1 VKCFNCDSENVADSI
16 FCAICGTK
24 LTSTVDSCPQCRS
37 PLPLNAT
44 FCHICGTRIPDKN
57 TANVAFYGQPVPV
70 SGMKKK
76 HRIWID
82 ALAGL
87 LIIVIT
93 ALITANLAG
102 RPVDDNQGGETS
114 HDAST
119 WTITPT
125 TARPTTQDSGN
136 TDVLSSDVEY
146 IDVDTIEGSLPGTG
160 NFVNPW
166 SDKGMIRTENVE
178 GMRYLAEWY
187 LHAVSPITTFDV
199 DLDGNG
205 EDETISIEADPALHN
220 DNEFLNMSVYL
231 ITKGSRINLY
241 NLVSEEFHEM
251 RAIILESGMEH
262 YNNDQTGLL
271 VDSWIGISVICKDLD
286 GDGLMEIL
294 LAVGEDY
301 GKLVVSVLK
310 YVGGN
315 YYYQEVGGFKGTK
328 ELRFTTI
335 SEKNTLF
342 SRLYFSPDDSTYY
355 FVEFKYTGSGL
366 EVLRYRDY

>member
-1 VKCFNCDSENVADSI
+1 M
-16 FCAICGTK
+16 
-24 LTSTVDSCPQCRS
+24 
-37 PLPLNAT
+37 
-44 FCHICGTRIPDKN
+44 
-57 TANVAFYGQPVPV
+57 

-76 HRIWID
+76 HKIWIG
-82 ALAGL
+82 ALTVL
-87 LIIVIT
+87 LIIAIT
-93 ALITANLAG
+93 AFTTVKLTG
-102 RPVDDNQGGETS
+102 WQGDDHQDGETTHGTS
-114 HDAST
+114 AKA
-119 WTITPT
+119 ITPT
-125 TARPTTQDSGN
+125 TARSTTSAGPTASASSN
-136 TDVLSSDVEY
+136 TDTPSIDVEY
-146 IDVDTIEGSLPGTG
+146 IDVDTIKGSLPGTG

-205 EDETISIEADPALHN
+205 EDETISIEADPALN
-220 DNEFLNMSVYL
+220 FDNEFLNMSVYL
-231 ITKGSRINLY
+231 ITKDRRVNLY
-241 NLVSEEFHEM
+241 NLVSEDFHEM
-251 RAIILESGMEH
+251 RAIILESGMQR
-262 YNNDQTGLL
+262 YNNDNSGFLR
-271 VDSWIGISVICKDLD
+271 DSWIGISVLCKDLD
-286 GDGLMEIL
+286 GDGQMEIL

-315 YYYQEVGGFKGTK
+315 DYYQEVGGFKGTK
-328 ELRFTTI
+328 KLRYTTI

-355 FVEFKYTGSGL
+355 YVEFKYTGSGL

>member
-1 VKCFNCDSENVADSI
+1 MAS
-16 FCAICGTK
+16 
-24 LTSTVDSCPQCRS
+24 
-37 PLPLNAT
+37 
-44 FCHICGTRIPDKN
+44 
-57 TANVAFYGQPVPV
+57 YGQPVPK

-76 HRIWID
+76 HRILIG
-82 ALAGL
+82 ALTVL
-87 LIIVIT
+87 LIIAIT
-93 ALITANLAG
+93 AFTTAKLAG
-102 RPVDDNQGGETS
+102 WPDDDHQDGETS

-119 WTITPT
+119 KTITST
-125 TARPTTQDSGN
+125 SARPTTQDSSN
-136 TDVLSSDVEY
+136 TDAPSSDVAY
-146 IDVDTIEGSLPGTG
+146 IDVDTIEGGLPGTG

-178 GMRYLAEWY
+178 GMRYLADWY
-187 LHAVSPITTFDV
+187 LHAVSPKTTFDV

-231 ITKGSRINLY
+231 ITKDSRINLY

-251 RAIILESGMEH
+251 RALILESGMER

-271 VDSWIGISVICKDLD
+271 VDSWIGISVLCKDLD

-328 ELRFTTI
+328 ELRYTTI

-342 SRLYFSPDDSTYY
+342 SRLYFTPDDSTYY
-355 FVEFKYTGSGL
+355 YVEFKYTGSGL